1 MTISSSQR
9 RPLVSVLFSFRNE
22 AEVIPELLG
31 RLRQVLGASVSSPA
45 GTPALPGAVDFEF
58 IFVNDAST
66 DQSLQLLTEEAKS
79 DQRIKVLNMSRRFGV
94 AECHL
99 AAMKYARGDAVITM
113 DTDLQDPPE
122 VIPELIAKWQA
133 GNEVVYTVRTAR
145 EGESAFKIWLT
156 GWAYKAIRLVANEE
170 LPVEAGDFKLI
181 GRRVVYELLKL
192 NEKDPY
198 LRGLVTWMGFKQ
210 TPVYY
215 KRAARPKGETHFPL
229 FRSKGPIITF
239 VFGFT
244 SFSILPLVG
253 FLLLGLL
260 FTAASVSAAIV
271 LCAMK
276 LHSGHAPGRYWV
288 FIALAFFSGLQLMGI
303 GTVGL
308 YLGRVY
314 NDVRNRPRYIVES
327 ALGFSDKPETISQ
340 ETVGDDVRSL

>member
-1 MTISSSQR
+1 MPAPATHR
-9 RPLVSVLFSFRNE
+9 RPLVSILFSFRNE
-22 AEVIPELLG
+22 AEVIPELLQ
-31 RLRQVLGASVSSPA
+31 RLRQVLGAPASLTASGNASLSPA
-45 GTPALPGAVDFEF
+45 GMPALPGPVDYEF

-66 DQSLQLLTEEAKS
+66 DQSLQILTEEAKS
-79 DQRIKVLNMSRRFGV
+79 DARIKVLNMSRRFGV

-122 VIPELIAKWQA
+122 VIPDLIARWQA

-145 EGESAFKIWLT
+145 AGESVFKVWLT
-156 GWAYKAIRLVANEE
+156 RLAYKAIRLVANEE

-181 GRRVVYELLKL
+181 GRRVVNELLKL

-210 TPVYY
+210 TPVHY
-215 KRAARPKGETHFPL
+215 KRAARPKGQTHFPL

-253 FLLLGLL
+253 FLLLGML
-260 FTAASVSAAIV
+260 FTAASVFAAIA
-271 LCAMK
+271 LCA
-276 LHSGHAPGRYWV
+276 LRFHSGQAPGGYWGL
-288 FIALAFFSGLQLMGI
+288 IALAFFSGLQLMAI

-314 NDVRNRPRYIVES
+314 NDVRNRPRYLVES
-327 ALGFSDKPETISQ
+327 TMGFEELP
-340 ETVGDDVRSL
+340 